1 MNLLTSIL
9 LTLFFVLT
17 LTQPRKNSADMR
29 NLNDLLLDSKKSNFS
44 TNAGISSFI
53 LAIAYALTDITIQ
66 LLLTGLTFLAIKII
80 HDTLTPTFEINFKEI
95 YNDIVYSSKGNE
107 YEIALKVDEEISNNH
122 LKTVCELFY
131 VTPSAVIVD
140 YKKLK
145 IIPANEMR
153 YALHLIE
160 HELDIR
166 LRTHTYHSILI
177 YDFKGEEIK
186 RIKTTKYNV
195 NMILICLMRDFNVK
209 ISVDEIRRFSL

>member
-1 MNLLTSIL
+1 MRESHHSFSPSLTRLRI
-9 LTLFFVLT
+9 
-17 LTQPRKNSADMR
+17 
-29 NLNDLLLDSKKSNFS
+29 
-44 TNAGISSFI
+44 
-53 LAIAYALTDITIQ
+53 ITIQ

-95 YNDIVYSSKGNE
+95 YNRPVRKPEQAASKRVKASRFEAAKRWFPNSFNDIVYSSKGDE